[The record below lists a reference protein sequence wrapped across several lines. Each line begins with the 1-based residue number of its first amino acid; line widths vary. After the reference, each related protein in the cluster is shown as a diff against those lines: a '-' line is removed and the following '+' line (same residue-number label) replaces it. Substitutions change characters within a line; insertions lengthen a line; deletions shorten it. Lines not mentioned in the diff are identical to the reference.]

1 MITLGFC
8 TMRLRVYVMKT
19 SVNCGKFQENT
30 SFGLLIFFLFLY
42 SGRWGQSLQFYR
54 IRNFFKKIFFLTLV
68 SPTHSSSFS
77 PADGFPPGC
86 NFLGSFPVCGKF
98 ADFFFKKIEEVK

>member
-1 MITLGFC
+1 MVNSRRILVLDYSSSFSFC
-8 TMRLRVYVMKT
+8 TAVVGD
-19 SVNCGKFQENT
+19 SPSSSIE
-30 SFGLLIFFLFLY
+30 SAIFL
-42 SGRWGQSLQFYR
+42 
-54 IRNFFKKIFFLTLV
+54 KKIFFLTLV

-98 ADFFFKKIEEVK
+98 ADFFLKKIEEVK

>member
-1 MITLGFC
+1 
-8 TMRLRVYVMKT
+8 MKT

-86 NFLGSFPVCGKF
+86 NFWGLFQCVASLQI
-98 ADFFFKKIEEVK
+98 FFLK